1 MLERSFAKKIYFVEC
16 QKYFGIVPCRL
27 PYGWVNATESRI
39 NNKSSLTLYRSS
51 SIHHKRSVATP
62 TIYYFRTA
70 AILIYNYDC
79 FLNWVLSLAI
89 LIFGTIENKRET
101 LSAINAG
108 CYSVRDFAD
117 TYYTKTPASLKF
129 ERVRQNFDKWK
140 YPSRIRLASVSTD
153 F

>member
-27 PYGWVNATESRI
+27 PYGWVNATESRT
-39 NNKSSLTLYRSS
+39 NNN
-51 SIHHKRSVATP
+51 
-62 TIYYFRTA
+62 TIYYFRKA
-70 AILIYNYDC
+70 AILRL
-79 FLNWVLSLAI
+79 FLELSFSLAI

-108 CYSVRDFAD
+108 YYSVRDFAD

-129 ERVRQNFDKWK
+129 ERVRQNFDK
-140 YPSRIRLASVSTD
+140 
-153 F
+153 